1 MSETSAPPF
10 SFDCHRCGNC
20 CRVGHGQVWFEE
32 SDLPAMARAFG
43 IAQDAFVQRF
53 VRRIGD
59 RLSLM
64 ENADGSC
71 SLLDGDSHCS
81 IYEIRP
87 KQCRDFPFW
96 PQLTEGSRALELA
109 AGYCQGMQ
117 RYPSA
122 KVLNQV
128 LPQVATLLDEIQNR
142 DARAIASARHQ
153 PAAAG
158 ERWGS
163 SLEIDLYLATAEER
177 RLHNPSSLSEV
188 RQQLETLAAD
198 SGYPWS
204 VAPWERLLA
213 DRRAGWMASGGLP
226 QLRA

>member
-20 CRVGHGQVWFEE
+20 CRVGHGKVWFEE

-53 VRRIGD
+53 VRRVGD

-96 PQLTEGSRALELA
+96 PQLTEGSRKSQPCSMKSKIAMLA
-109 AGYCQGMQ
+109 GTLIKITLYSIIPATTPAPTV
-117 RYPSA
+117 RPPSRMA
-122 KVLNQV
+122 KRSFSSMAMGTINSTSIC
-128 LPQVATLLDEIQNR
+128 TLSPGIT
-142 DARAIASARHQ
+142 ISV
-153 PAAAG
+153 
-158 ERWGS
+158 
-163 SLEIDLYLATAEER
+163 
-177 RLHNPSSLSEV
+177 PSGRETTPVTSVV
-188 RQQLETLAAD
+188 RK
-198 SGYPWS
+198 
-204 VAPWERLLA
+204 
-213 DRRAGWMASGGLP
+213 
-226 QLRA
+226 